1 VCRSLAGKRC
11 DWWSVGLFA
20 LSLLASRAAHGQ
32 KDESTVTGVAETA
45 AGDPVAVVEV
55 QRALFTAR
63 RQLETGSVGIALG
76 FADDSDWIGTTSG
89 EWVRGKIDWMR
100 DDNMEFDSDEF
111 GALEINMREVAEVH
125 AASVNTYV
133 FDDRS
138 ALVGPAM
145 LTTTQIAV
153 QTESGVVVRPRS
165 KLSRIIEGGAR
176 ELDNWS
182 FDLDLGLGLNRG
194 NSNQLDFNMRVDF
207 TREDRRTLSE
217 LGYFLNL
224 GYADRAL
231 NVARHVAV
239 FRNRVW
245 LSRLWFV
252 EPIVGQLL
260 SDRFQ
265 DIRFRAQPA
274 VAGGVRFLRVP
285 SKALWDLAVGFGYQ
299 YNRLLDPAPGV
310 ENPANDGLTRFETR
324 ARFDFTPDVYLTL
337 MWVTNLTFTTLG
349 NTNHTGFAELFFE
362 VTNILSLQASFL
374 YLRTEEPR
382 QRANDT
388 VPVKN
393 DYFFT
398 LGVSLTLG

>member
-1 VCRSLAGKRC
+1 MCGSLAGKWC
-11 DWWSVGLFA
+11 SWWSVGLFA

-32 KDESTVTGVAETA
+32 EDESTTTGVPDTA
-45 AGDPVAVVEV
+45 AEDPVAVVDV
-55 QRALFTAR
+55 QRALSTAR
-63 RQLETGSVGIALG
+63 RQLEAGSVGIALG

-89 EWVRGKIDWMR
+89 EWVRGNIDSMR
-100 DDNMEFDSDEF
+100 EDNMEFDSDEF
-111 GALEINMREVAEVH
+111 GALDINMREVAEVH
-125 AASVNTYV
+125 AASLNTYV

-138 ALVGPAM
+138 ALLGPAM
-145 LTTTQIAV
+145 ITTTQIAV
-153 QTESGVVVRPRS
+153 QTETGVVVRPRS
-165 KLSRIIEGGAR
+165 ELSRIIEGGAR

-231 NVARHVAV
+231 NVARHVV
-239 FRNRVW
+239 SFRNRVW

-274 VAGGVRFLRVP
+274 ATGGIRFLHVP

-299 YNRLLDPAPGV
+299 YNRLLDPDLGV

-324 ARFDFTPDVYLTL
+324 ARFDFTPDIYLTL

-362 VTNILSLQASFL
+362 VTNILGLQASFL

-382 QRANDT
+382 QRANGT
-388 VPVKN
+388 FPVKN

>member
-1 VCRSLAGKRC
+1 
-11 DWWSVGLFA
+11 
-20 LSLLASRAAHGQ
+20 
-32 KDESTVTGVAETA
+32 
-45 AGDPVAVVEV
+45 
-55 QRALFTAR
+55 
-63 RQLETGSVGIALG
+63 
-76 FADDSDWIGTTSG
+76 
-89 EWVRGKIDWMR
+89 MR
-100 DDNMEFDSDEF
+100 EDNMEFDSDEF
-111 GALEINMREVAEVH
+111 GALDINMREVAEVH
-125 AASVNTYV
+125 AASLNTYV

-153 QTESGVVVRPRS
+153 QTESGVIVRPRS
-165 KLSRIIEGGAR
+165 ELSRIIEGGAR

-182 FDLDLGLGLNRG
+182 LDLDLGLGLNRG
-194 NSNQLDFNMRVDF
+194 NSNQLDLNMRVDF

-231 NVARHVAV
+231 NVARHVAA

-274 VAGGVRFLRVP
+274 ATGGIRFLHVP

-310 ENPANDGLTRFETR
+310 QNPANDGLTRFETR

-337 MWVTNLTFTTLG
+337 MWVTNLTFTMLG

-362 VTNILSLQASFL
+362 VTNILGLQASFL

-382 QRANDT
+382 QRANGT
-388 VPVKN
+388 FPLKN

>member
-1 VCRSLAGKRC
+1 VCGSLAGKWC
-11 DWWSVGLFA
+11 SWWSVGLFA

-32 KDESTVTGVAETA
+32 EDESTTTGVPDTA
-45 AGDPVAVVEV
+45 AEDPVAVVDV
-55 QRALFTAR
+55 QRALSTAR
-63 RQLETGSVGIALG
+63 RQLEAGSVGIALG

-89 EWVRGKIDWMR
+89 EWVRGNIDSMR
-100 DDNMEFDSDEF
+100 EDNMEFDSDEF
-111 GALEINMREVAEVH
+111 GALDINMREVAEVH
-125 AASVNTYV
+125 AASLNTYV

-138 ALVGPAM
+138 ALLGPAM
-145 LTTTQIAV
+145 ITTTQIAV
-153 QTESGVVVRPRS
+153 QTETGIVVRPRS
-165 KLSRIIEGGAR
+165 ELSRIIEGGAR

-231 NVARHVAV
+231 NVARHVV
-239 FRNRVW
+239 SFRNRVW

-274 VAGGVRFLRVP
+274 ATGGIRFLHVP

-299 YNRLLDPAPGV
+299 YNRLLDPDLGV

-324 ARFDFTPDVYLTL
+324 ARFDFTPDIYLTL

-382 QRANDT
+382 QRANGT
-388 VPVKN
+388 FPVKN

>member
-1 VCRSLAGKRC
+1 MRCR
-11 DWWSVGLFA
+11 WWSVGLFA

-32 KDESTVTGVAETA
+32 KDESTTTLVADTPAEA
-45 AGDPVAVVEV
+45 SVPVVEV
-55 QRALFTAR
+55 QRALSTAK
-63 RQLETGSVGIALG
+63 RQLEAGSVGITLG

-111 GALEINMREVAEVH
+111 GALEINMREVAGVH

-194 NSNQLDFNMRVDF
+194 NSNQVDLNMRVDL

-231 NVARHVAV
+231 NVARHVVA

-274 VAGGVRFLRVP
+274 AAGGVRFLRVP

-324 ARFDFTPDVYLTL
+324 ARFDFTPDVYLTF

-349 NTNHTGFAELFFE
+349 NTNHTGFAEPFFE
-362 VTNILSLQASFL
+362 VTNILGLQASFL

>member
-1 VCRSLAGKRC
+1 
-11 DWWSVGLFA
+11 
-20 LSLLASRAAHGQ
+20 
-32 KDESTVTGVAETA
+32 
-45 AGDPVAVVEV
+45 
-55 QRALFTAR
+55 
-63 RQLETGSVGIALG
+63 
-76 FADDSDWIGTTSG
+76 
-89 EWVRGKIDWMR
+89 
-100 DDNMEFDSDEF
+100 
-111 GALEINMREVAEVH
+111 
-125 AASVNTYV
+125 
-133 FDDRS
+133 
-138 ALVGPAM
+138 
-145 LTTTQIAV
+145 
-153 QTESGVVVRPRS
+153 
-165 KLSRIIEGGAR
+165 
-176 ELDNWS
+176 
-182 FDLDLGLGLNRG
+182 
-194 NSNQLDFNMRVDF
+194 
-207 TREDRRTLSE
+207 
-217 LGYFLNL
+217 L

-245 LSRLWFV
+245 LTRLWFV

-260 SDRFQ
+260 SDGFQ

-274 VAGGVRFLRVP
+274 ATGGVRFLRVP

-299 YNRLLDPAPGV
+299 YNRLLDPDLGV

-337 MWVTNLTFTTLG
+337 TWVTNLTFTTLG

-382 QRANDT
+382 QRANGT
-388 VPVKN
+388 FPVKN

>member
-1 VCRSLAGKRC
+1 MVSP
-11 DWWSVGLFA
+11 D
-20 LSLLASRAAHGQ
+20 
-32 KDESTVTGVAETA
+32 TPAE
-45 AGDPVAVVEV
+45 DSVAVVDV
-55 QRALFTAR
+55 QRALSRAR
-63 RQLETGSVGIALG
+63 RQLEAGSVGIALG

-89 EWVRGKIDWMR
+89 EWVRGNIDSMR
-100 DDNMEFDSDEF
+100 EDNMEFDSDEF
-111 GALEINMREVAEVH
+111 GALDINMREVAEVH
-125 AASVNTYV
+125 AASLNTYV
-133 FDDRS
+133 FHDRS

-145 LTTTQIAV
+145 LTTMQVAV
-153 QTESGVVVRPRS
+153 QTETGVVVRPRS
-165 KLSRIIEGGAR
+165 ELSRIIEGGAR

-182 FDLDLGLGLNRG
+182 LDLDLGLGLNRG

-231 NVARHVAV
+231 NVARHVV
-239 FRNRVW
+239 SFRNRVW

-274 VAGGVRFLRVP
+274 ATGGVRFLHVP
-285 SKALWDLAVGFGYQ
+285 SKALWDLALGFGYQ
-299 YNRLLDPAPGV
+299 YNRLLDPALGV
-310 ENPANDGLTRFETR
+310 DNPANDGLTRFETR
-324 ARFDFTPDVYLTL
+324 ARFDFTPDIYFKL

-362 VTNILSLQASFL
+362 VTNILGLQASFL

-382 QRANDT
+382 QRANGT
-388 VPVKN
+388 FPAKN

>member
-1 VCRSLAGKRC
+1 MGKRC
-11 DWWSVGLFA
+11 SWWSVGLFA

-32 KDESTVTGVAETA
+32 EDESTVVR
-45 AGDPVAVVEV
+45 VK
-55 QRALFTAR
+55 RALSAAT
-63 RQLETGSVGIALG
+63 RQLEAGSVGSALG

-89 EWVRGKIDWMR
+89 EWVRGNIDSMR
-100 DDNMEFDSDEF
+100 EDNMEFDSDEF
-111 GALEINMREVAEVH
+111 GALDINMREVAEVH

-153 QTESGVVVRPRS
+153 QTETGVVVRPRS
-165 KLSRIIEGGAR
+165 ELSRIIEGGAR

-182 FDLDLGLGLNRG
+182 LDLDLGLGLNRG
-194 NSNQLDFNMRVDF
+194 NSNQLDLNMRVDL

-231 NVARHVAV
+231 NVARHVVA

-274 VAGGVRFLRVP
+274 ATGGVRFLRIP

-362 VTNILSLQASFL
+362 VTNILGLQASFL

-382 QRANDT
+382 QRANGT
-388 VPVKN
+388 FPLKN

>member
-1 VCRSLAGKRC
+1 MRC
-11 DWWSVGLFA
+11 SWWSVGLVA
-20 LSLLASRAAHGQ
+20 VSLLASRAAHGQ
-32 KDESTVTGVAETA
+32 ADESTTMVVPESPSE
-45 AGDPVAVVEV
+45 DSVAVVKV
-55 QRALFTAR
+55 KRALSTAT
-63 RQLETGSVGIALG
+63 RQLESGSTGITLG
-76 FADDSDWIGTTSG
+76 FADDSDWVGTTSG
-89 EWVRGKIDWMR
+89 EWIRGNVDWMR
-100 DDNMEFDSDEF
+100 EDNMEFDSDEF

-125 AASVNTYV
+125 AAKVNTYV

-145 LTTTQIAV
+145 ITTTQIAV
-153 QTESGVVVRPRS
+153 QTETGVVVRPRS
-165 KLSRIIEGGAR
+165 ELSRIIQGGAR

-182 FDLDLGLGLNRG
+182 LALDLGLGLNRG
-194 NSNQLDFNMRVDF
+194 NSNQVDLNMRIDLV
-207 TREDRRTLSE
+207 REDRRTLSE

-245 LSRLWFV
+245 LTRLWFV

-274 VAGGVRFLRVP
+274 ATGGVRFLHVP

-299 YNRLLDPAPGV
+299 YNRLLDPALGV

-362 VTNILSLQASFL
+362 VTNILGLQASFL

-382 QRANDT
+382 QRANGT
-388 VPVKN
+388 FPVKN

>member
-1 VCRSLAGKRC
+1 MCGSLAGKWC
-11 DWWSVGLFA
+11 SWWSVGLFA

-32 KDESTVTGVAETA
+32 EDESTTTGVPDTA
-45 AGDPVAVVEV
+45 AEDPVAVVDV
-55 QRALFTAR
+55 QRALSTAR
-63 RQLETGSVGIALG
+63 RQLEAGSVGIALG

-89 EWVRGKIDWMR
+89 EWVRGNIDSMR
-100 DDNMEFDSDEF
+100 EDNMEFDSDEF
-111 GALEINMREVAEVH
+111 GALDINMREVAEVH
-125 AASVNTYV
+125 AASLNTYV

-138 ALVGPAM
+138 ALLGPAM
-145 LTTTQIAV
+145 ITTTQIAV
-153 QTESGVVVRPRS
+153 QTETGVVVRPRS
-165 KLSRIIEGGAR
+165 ELSRIIEGGAR

-231 NVARHVAV
+231 NVARHVV
-239 FRNRVW
+239 SFRNRVW

-274 VAGGVRFLRVP
+274 ATGGIRFLHVP

-299 YNRLLDPAPGV
+299 YNRLLDPDLGV

-324 ARFDFTPDVYLTL
+324 ARFDFTPDIYLTL

-362 VTNILSLQASFL
+362 VTNILGLQASFL

-382 QRANDT
+382 QRVNGT
-388 VPVKN
+388 FPVKN